1 MGVTEEA
8 GKVATAT
15 VTAMG
20 GSPMTLALLFVN
32 FGFLGLTAYV
42 LGEVAN
48 SAQERQ
54 QTQMAL
60 IEKLV
65 TDIRDCR
72 QGPKPTDWKIAYPES
87 PLP

>member
-1 MGVTEEA
+1 MS
-8 GKVATAT
+8 
-15 VTAMG
+15 
-20 GSPMTLALLFVN
+20 GSPLTLALLFVN
-32 FGFLGLTAYV
+32 FGFLALTAYV

-54 QTQMAL
+54 ATQMTL

-72 QGPKPTDWKIAYPES
+72 QPKASFIAYPES
-87 PLP
+87 PLQ